1 MNTIKAN
8 PRILNTSKQR
18 LMYLKMNNFWNEKQ
32 NYFQKENFRLNH
44 SHEYNYVS
52 TKL

>member
-8 PRILNTSKQR
+8 SRILNNLEGESTVSQ
-18 LMYLKMNNFWNEKQ
+18 NEQLFKRKE